1 MSSEPQVGRS
11 PEPGVGETKGTP
23 SSGGSFFSRPSG
35 KVFIIWLVLTA
46 IGIVIGV
53 IAPQDL
59 LPPMLSVQGHTLI
72 VTMILFTVLAAPVA
86 AVVYAIGIYSLLAWR
101 RGSQDEPP
109 PDGPPIRGNSTVTTV
124 WLLTSSVLV
133 MVLLVWGL
141 GEYTAESAPH
151 SDALQVNVTG
161 QQWLWTFSYP
171 GTGVSSRTLMLPVD
185 RPVQFNVTSVDVTHG
200 FWLPDL
206 GVQVDA
212 NPGEVTVIEAT
223 PDKLGSFVVRCS
235 QLCGLYHSF
244 MWTSG
249 SVVSPANFSQWLQ
262 TQGAPPGKAN
272 QVALAA
278 AVKP

>member
-1 MSSEPQVGRS
+1 MSSEPQVHETDAPPAAS
-11 PEPGVGETKGTP
+11 EP
-23 SSGGSFFSRPSG
+23 FLARPSG
-35 KVFIIWLVLTA
+35 KVFVIWLFLTA
-46 IGIVIGV
+46 IGVAIGL
-53 IAPQDL
+53 IAPRHL

-72 VTMILFTVLAAPVA
+72 VTIVLFTVLAAPVA
-86 AVVYAIGIYSLLAWR
+86 ALVYAIAIYSLLAWR
-101 RGSQDEPP
+101 GGSEDEPP
-109 PDGPPIRGNSTVTTV
+109 PDGPPMRGNGTITTI
-124 WLLTSSVLV
+124 WLVVSSVLV

-141 GEYTAESAPH
+141 GEFTAEQAPH
-151 SDALQVNVTG
+151 SNALQVNVTG

-171 GTGVSSRTLMLPVD
+171 GTGVSSRTLVLPVD

-212 NPGEVTVIEAT
+212 NPGEVTVIQAT

-249 SVVSPANFSQWLQ
+249 SVVTTASFSHWLQ
-262 TQGAPPGKAN
+262 SQGAPPGKAD
-272 QVALAA
+272 QVALDARVA
-278 AVKP
+278 P